1 MKKLFTYMVLAAVPF
16 CASAANDKCAPN
28 LTKQD
33 MCIFAKKLAD
43 EFQKELPIKVSDN
56 ILLTEVKTE
65 NTRVIITGAMNVTS
79 YQFERNLNNNHT
91 NIDKVKDILRSNAK
105 ESVCLNKQLTS
116 FINLGGV
123 IQYEYVFSDG
133 KLLDVT
139 AVTSCK

>member
-1 MKKLFTYMVLAAVPF
+1 MKKTLLYIALSLVPWY
-16 CASAANDKCAPN
+16 ASADNKCTPN

-43 EFQKELPIKVSDN
+43 ELQKELPIKNSDN
-56 ILLTEVKTE
+56 LSLTEVKTE
-65 NTRVIITGAMNVTS
+65 NTRVIITGAMKIAS
-79 YQFERNLNNNHT
+79 YEFERSFNNNYT
-91 NIDKVKDILRSNAK
+91 NIDKVKELLRSNAK
-105 ESVCLNKQLTS
+105 ESACLNRQLKS

-133 KLLDVT
+133 KLLDVI

>member
-65 NTRVIITGAMNVTS
+65 NTRVIITGAMKVTS

>member
-1 MKKLFTYMVLAAVPF
+1 MKKALIYITLSAISFY
-16 CASAANDKCAPN
+16 ASADNKCTPN

-43 EFQKELPIKVSDN
+43 ELQKELPIKNTDN
-56 ILLTEVKTE
+56 LSLTEVKTE
-65 NTRVIITGAMNVTS
+65 NTRVIITGSMKVTS
-79 YQFERNLNNNHT
+79 YDFERSFNSNYT
-91 NIDKVKDILRSNAK
+91 NIDKVKDILRSSAK

>member
-1 MKKLFTYMVLAAVPF
+1 MRKTLIYMALSIFPL
-16 CASAANDKCAPN
+16 CASADINKCTPN

-43 EFQKELPIKVSDN
+43 EFQKELPIKISDN
-56 ILLTEVKTE
+56 ISLTEVKTE
-65 NTRVIITGAMNVTS
+65 NTRVIITGEMKVTS

-105 ESVCLNKQLTS
+105 ESTCLSKQLTS
-116 FINLGGV
+116 FINLGGI

-133 KLLDVT
+133 KLLDII